1 MSVKKEEN
9 IFDYFRLP
17 EFEIFVSSHGGLKPM
32 TFKRSEITP
41 LSNDGFKTTEVYRK
55 YLPDCDSSI
64 DLKEDQKE
72 FIITDKVKYR
82 RTNYQTTV
90 LAIWERIVSES
101 AKEETGNVKTCMDVF
116 KELGSYK
123 LIETEAEF
131 EDYLNSNV
139 SSDDWSMCKL
149 AETMLSL
156 NLGQG
161 FINGFA
167 DLIGT
172 DLQRYH
178 EMIDLS
184 KECESRD
191 ILMYLLVKK
200 YGGKD

>member
-1 MSVKKEEN
+1 MKKEED
-9 IFDYFRLP
+9 IFDYFCLP
-17 EFEIFVSSHGGLKPM
+17 EFKILVPSNGGLKPM
-32 TFKRSEITP
+32 GFKRSDITP
-41 LSNDGFKTTEVYRK
+41 LSNDEFETTEVYRE

-82 RTNYQTTV
+82 KTDFGFWIRTVFENG
-90 LAIWERIVSES
+90 
-101 AKEETGNVKTCMDVF
+101 KEETGNTKTCVDVF
-116 KELGSYK
+116 KELGPYK

-131 EDYLNSNV
+131 EDYLNSSV
-139 SSDDWSMCKL
+139 SCNDWCALKL
-149 AETMLSL
+149 AKTMLSL

-167 DLIGT
+167 NLIGT

>member
-1 MSVKKEEN
+1 M
-9 IFDYFRLP
+9 
-17 EFEIFVSSHGGLKPM
+17 
-32 TFKRSEITP
+32 
-41 LSNDGFKTTEVYRK
+41 
-55 YLPDCDSSI
+55 PDCDSSI

-184 KECESRD
+184 KKCESRD

>member
-1 MSVKKEEN
+1 M
-9 IFDYFRLP
+9 P
-17 EFEIFVSSHGGLKPM
+17 EFKILVPSHGGLKPM
-32 TFKRSEITP
+32 SFKRSEITP
-41 LSNDGFKTTEVYRK
+41 LSNDEFETTEVYRE
-55 YLPDCDSSI
+55 YLSDCDSSI

-72 FIITDKVKYR
+72 FIITDKVKYQKTDFGFWI
-82 RTNYQTTV
+82 RTVFENG
-90 LAIWERIVSES
+90 
-101 AKEETGNVKTCMDVF
+101 KEETGNAKTCMDVF

-139 SSDDWSMCKL
+139 TSDDWSMCKL
-149 AETMLSL
+149 TKTMLSL

-167 DLIGT
+167 NLIGT
-172 DLQRYH
+172 DIQRYH

>member
-1 MSVKKEEN
+1 MS
-9 IFDYFRLP
+9 
-17 EFEIFVSSHGGLKPM
+17 
-32 TFKRSEITP
+32 FKRSEITP
-41 LSNDGFKTTEVYRK
+41 LSNDEFETTEVYRE

-64 DLKEDQKE
+64 ELKEEQKE

-82 RTNYQTTV
+82 KTDFGFWIRTVFENG
-90 LAIWERIVSES
+90 
-101 AKEETGNVKTCMDVF
+101 KEETGNTKTCVDVF

-131 EDYLNSNV
+131 EDYLNSSV
-139 SSDDWSMCKL
+139 SCNDWCALKL
-149 AETMLSL
+149 AKTMLSL

-167 DLIGT
+167 NLIGT